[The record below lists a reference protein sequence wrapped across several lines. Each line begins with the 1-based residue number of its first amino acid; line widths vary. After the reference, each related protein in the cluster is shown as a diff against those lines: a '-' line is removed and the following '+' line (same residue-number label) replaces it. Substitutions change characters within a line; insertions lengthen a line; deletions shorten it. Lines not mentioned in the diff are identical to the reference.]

1 MYILQPC
8 YKDFMISLSSCSDI
22 SDIYIIV
29 QLCLSIMQR
38 KINISSFKFIR
49 SQVIHEKLGYF
60 AVQRVNWQLR
70 WNSFYAFKSNALIPH
85 SYANV
90 IQCNDLLQ
98 AMIRFSLV
106 THFSTTP
113 HPYIFSYSYSSYF
126 GITYIC
132 TISITCFDQY
142 SFFYQSDGLIWHSLD
157 MFRNYV
163 LYELCIVCGY
173 LRSSPSNLYFVIG
186 TLLIITLNRYTN
198 WQEKILM
205 TWRWSF
211 RMQIK
216 CIS

>member
-1 MYILQPC
+1 MLYSVMTCFRQWYDFLSLHIFQQHLILI
-8 YKDFMISLSSCSDI
+8 F
-22 SDIYIIV
+22 
-29 QLCLSIMQR
+29 
-38 KINISSFKFIR
+38 FHIR
-49 SQVIHEKLGYF
+49 IHHILVE
-60 AVQRVNWQLR
+60 
-70 WNSFYAFKSNALIPH
+70 LI
-85 SYANV
+85 
-90 IQCNDLLQ
+90 
-98 AMIRFSLV
+98 F
-106 THFSTTP
+106 F
-113 HPYIFSYSYSSYF
+113 
-126 GITYIC
+126 
-132 TISITCFDQY
+132 TISITFRKFEY

-205 TWRWSF
+205 TWRWSL